1 MKNVAWKAAVGG
13 AVTGWICTALGVLG
27 AVAGGAW
34 LHWTSGSRT
43 IIATVFGIVGCL
55 LGGFRSGLLQRSA
68 PLSNG
73 GAAGALTAIPLAL
86 IGLIQ
91 DPKRIIGALFAVFLG
106 ACVGTFGGMVSNGSA
121 RPKA

>member
-1 MKNVAWKAAVGG
+1 MNSVVWKSAIGG
-13 AVTGWICTALGVLG
+13 AITGWICAAVGVIG
-27 AVAGGAW
+27 AVVGGTW

-43 IIATVFGIVGCL
+43 IIATVFGIGGCL

-68 PLSNG
+68 PLSHG

-91 DPKRIIGALFAVFLG
+91 DPKRIIGALFAVLLG
-106 ACVGTFGGMVSNGSA
+106 ASFGTFGGMVSNGSA